1 MSEQDFKF
9 VKEKKALWKK
19 TEGFPNLEKPELLS
33 KDDIKRIEVQAD
45 IAECMDDVEAKS
57 SMDGLLSEIY
67 TIHDI
72 KIKKVK

>member
-1 MSEQDFKF
+1 MNDIKSKWKCQSETLKLDNI
-9 VKEKKALWKK
+9 KE
-19 TEGFPNLEKPELLS
+19 LS

-45 IAECMDDVEAKS
+45 IAECMEDVEAKS
-57 SMDGLLSEIY
+57 SIDGLLSEIY

>member
-19 TEGFPNLEKPELLS
+19 TEEFPNLEKPELLS
-33 KDDIKRIEVQAD
+33 KDDIKRIEIQAD
-45 IAECMDDVEAKS
+45 IAECMDDVESKS

>member
-1 MSEQDFKF
+1 MNDIKSKWKCQSETLKF
-9 VKEKKALWKK
+9 DNIKE
-19 TEGFPNLEKPELLS
+19 LS

-57 SMDGLLSEIY
+57 SIDGLLSEIY
-67 TIHDI
+67 MIHDI